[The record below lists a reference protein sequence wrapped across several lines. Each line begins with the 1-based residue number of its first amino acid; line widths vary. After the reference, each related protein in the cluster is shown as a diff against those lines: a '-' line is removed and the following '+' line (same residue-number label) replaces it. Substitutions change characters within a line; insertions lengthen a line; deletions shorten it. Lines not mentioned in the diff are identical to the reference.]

1 MSYYIEERTDYII
14 GRTNKCDICY
24 QNLAV
29 SREHARLCWN
39 GNQWSIVDLN
49 STNGTYLN
57 GKKIDK
63 AVLNVGDIIFIVGLY
78 IIIGSGFISIN
89 NYNNRVSF
97 NTPKIRH
104 IVSQSE
110 LSYSPPLSKSNYAL
124 YERAPRK
131 MMNIEA
137 QPIEIE
143 MPPMSLKG
151 NNIPLL
157 LRLGSPMLMGGQAL
171 MTGNI
176 IMAMTSMVLPTL
188 TQGFTEKE
196 RREYEAKRL
205 ESYRKYLAH
214 IQKSIDDEKTQE
226 EQQLD
231 FNYPNLDNTLKLA
244 ATQKRL
250 WDRRKSDNDFL
261 KVRIGYGNFPML
273 AEVKYP
279 PKRFQVES
287 DVLENEMYEIAEKP
301 VLLNNAPVMYS
312 LVENFITGVVGNKR
326 SVIEMMKRIILQL
339 AATHSYD
346 ELKIVLVADA
356 SDAKA
361 LNFVRY
367 LPHNW
372 SNDKNIRFF
381 VTNQEEAQQLSNYF
395 NKEEEQSNK
404 YSKYNI
410 TDGISY
416 VVFALNKTLFNY
428 ISPIGNV
435 LSKTEYEGIS
445 LVVSFDV
452 LPKECGKVIYL
463 ENQPQIVDYFHP
475 EKGNQQFTLDNC
487 DDRIATVSIKKISET
502 KINTESAGYMLPN
515 MVTFLEMYNVGKVEH
530 LNPTERWKNN
540 NPVKSLA
547 APIGV
552 GVDGKLFNLDLHE
565 KFQGPHGLVAGMTGS
580 GKSEFLITYILS
592 MAVNYSP
599 DEVAFVLIDY
609 KGGGLAD
616 AFEDKNRG
624 IHLPHLVGTITNL
637 DGASIQ
643 RSLMSIKSELKRRQ
657 TVFKEAK
664 SQTNEGTMDIYD
676 YQKLYR
682 NHKVSQP
689 VPHLIIISDEFAE
702 MKAQQPEFMDELIST
717 ARIGRSLGVHL
728 ILATQKPSGVVNDQI
743 RSNTKFQVCLRVQ
756 DRSDSMD
763 MIKRPDAA
771 ELKNTGRFYLQV
783 GYNELFAQGQSA
795 WCGAE
800 YTPSDEIEAAK
811 DESVQFVDN
820 VGQSIIS
827 VKKEAEKVKTGTKQ
841 IVSIVKYLS
850 DLAKTQKN

>member
-1 MSYYIEERTDYII
+1 
-14 GRTNKCDICY
+14 
-24 QNLAV
+24 
-29 SREHARLCWN
+29 
-39 GNQWSIVDLN
+39 
-49 STNGTYLN
+49 
-57 GKKIDK
+57 
-63 AVLNVGDIIFIVGLY
+63 
-78 IIIGSGFISIN
+78 
-89 NYNNRVSF
+89 
-97 NTPKIRH
+97 
-104 IVSQSE
+104 
-110 LSYSPPLSKSNYAL
+110 
-124 YERAPRK
+124 
-131 MMNIEA
+131 
-137 QPIEIE
+137 
-143 MPPMSLKG
+143 
-151 NNIPLL
+151 
-157 LRLGSPMLMGGQAL
+157 
-171 MTGNI
+171 
-176 IMAMTSMVLPTL
+176 
-188 TQGFTEKE
+188 
-196 RREYEAKRL
+196 
-205 ESYRKYLAH
+205 
-214 IQKSIDDEKTQE
+214 
-226 EQQLD
+226 
-231 FNYPNLDNTLKLA
+231 
-244 ATQKRL
+244 
-250 WDRRKSDNDFL
+250 
-261 KVRIGYGNFPML
+261 
-273 AEVKYP
+273 
-279 PKRFQVES
+279 
-287 DVLENEMYEIAEKP
+287 MYEIAEKP

-717 ARIGRSLGVHL
+717 EIGRASC
-728 ILATQKPSGVVNDQI
+728 
-743 RSNTKFQVCLRVQ
+743 RERV
-756 DRSDSMD
+756 
-763 MIKRPDAA
+763 
-771 ELKNTGRFYLQV
+771 
-783 GYNELFAQGQSA
+783 
-795 WCGAE
+795 
-800 YTPSDEIEAAK
+800 
-811 DESVQFVDN
+811 
-820 VGQSIIS
+820 
-827 VKKEAEKVKTGTKQ
+827 
-841 IVSIVKYLS
+841 
-850 DLAKTQKN
+850 